1 MAVRGGLT
9 RCARPSGSLLAGSSS
24 VQLAAPLLSPSLGLA
39 PSGPEQALFK
49 NAPGVF
55 VSNPGRVFSSPLG
68 LGDTYKQ
75 KARTSVQALN
85 LNMAVRGGLTRFA
98 RPSGSLLASSS
109 SVQLAAPVVEP
120 RSGVLIPP
128 VGWLYVK
135 KKPVL
140 SYELF
145 LEYGGEG
152 GIRTPDTLP
161 YTHFPG
167 VLLQPLGHLTILYCC
182 LTTWGATGRYYRELR

>member
-9 RCARPSGSLLAGSSS
+9 RFARPFGAARSLCARS

-55 VSNPGRVFSSPLG
+55 VSNPGRVFSSPLS

-85 LNMAVRGGLTRFA
+85 LNMAVRGGFEPPIRCRIHTFQACSFSHSDTSPNCR
-98 RPSGSLLASSS
+98 SSITGTGAN
-109 SVQLAAPVVEP
+109 VGKYPFYVNQLFSKKSAFIQT
-120 RSGVLIPP
+120 STNL
-128 VGWLYVK
+128 WL
-135 KKPVL
+135 
-140 SYELF
+140 
-145 LEYGGEG
+145 
-152 GIRTPDTLP
+152 
-161 YTHFPG
+161 
-167 VLLQPLGHLTILYCC
+167 
-182 LTTWGATGRYYRELR
+182 

>member
-9 RCARPSGSLLAGSSS
+9 RFARPFGAARSLRARS

-55 VSNPGRVFSSPLG
+55 VSNPGRWFSSPLS
-68 LGDTYKQ
+68 LGDIYKQ

-85 LNMAVRGGLTRFA
+85 LNMAVRGGID
-98 RPSGSLLASSS
+98 SLRSPFGQSPRRLVVCPTGCASC
-109 SVQLAAPVVEP
+109 
-120 RSGVLIPP
+120 RTP
-128 VGWLYVK
+128 VGGSHPPLVWGIHIS

-140 SYELF
+140 
-145 LEYGGEG
+145 
-152 GIRTPDTLP
+152 
-161 YTHFPG
+161 
-167 VLLQPLGHLTILYCC
+167 LYR
-182 LTTWGATGRYYRELR
+182 LST

>member
-1 MAVRGGLT
+1 MQKKPVLSYELFLEYGGEGGLT
-9 RCARPSGSLLAGSSS
+9 RCARPFGAARSLCARS

-68 LGDTYKQ
+68 LGDAYKQ

-85 LNMAVRGGLTRFA
+85 LNMAVRGD
-98 RPSGSLLASSS
+98 SN
-109 SVQLAAPVVEP
+109 P
-120 RSGVLIPP
+120 R
-128 VGWLYVK
+128 YVA
-135 KKPVL
+135 VYTL
-140 SYELF
+140 S
-145 LEYGGEG
+145 
-152 GIRTPDTLP
+152 
-161 YTHFPG
+161 G

-182 LTTWGATGRYYRELR
+182 LTAWGGNGALL

>member
-9 RCARPSGSLLAGSSS
+9 RFARPFGAARSLCARS

-55 VSNPGRVFSSPLG
+55 VSNPGRWFSSPLS
-68 LGDTYKQ
+68 LGDIYKQ

-85 LNMAVRGGLTRFA
+85 LNMAVRGGIDSLCSPLRGSPFAA
-98 RPSGSLLASSS
+98 RPVCPTGCASC
-109 SVQLAAPVVEP
+109 
-120 RSGVLIPP
+120 RTP
-128 VGWLYVK
+128 VGGSHPPLVWGIHIS

-140 SYELF
+140 
-145 LEYGGEG
+145 
-152 GIRTPDTLP
+152 
-161 YTHFPG
+161 
-167 VLLQPLGHLTILYCC
+167 LYR
-182 LTTWGATGRYYRELR
+182 LST